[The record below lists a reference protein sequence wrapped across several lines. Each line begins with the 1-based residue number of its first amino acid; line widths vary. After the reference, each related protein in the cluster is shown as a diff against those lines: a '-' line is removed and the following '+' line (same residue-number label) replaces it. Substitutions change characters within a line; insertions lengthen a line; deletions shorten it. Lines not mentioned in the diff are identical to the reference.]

1 MKILKFL
8 TNANAFM
15 TEDFRFFKTKPVSD
29 NREDASFSG
38 NRKLLIRE
46 IEPSYKND
54 YIEIFVIERSIFQP
68 YYFAVKTEP
77 DGGRKLYADVFGK
90 KLFPYKIQMLGQT
103 DFAVAWLGETRRL
116 NEDGKIC
123 FEDVQNDV
131 GENWHVYMLS
141 DDGRYDDVSSS
152 LGSDREVHISS
163 LKYDDGILK
172 ISLMAQGGTSCEKDV
187 LFIRDK
193 EGYRRIN
200 QEECDAYWREVCE
213 KRIPASSWFPASP
226 EMFCNLQDFAEVV

>member
-8 TNANAFM
+8 TNADVFM
-15 TEDFRFFKTKPVSD
+15 TEDFRFFKAKTVSD
-29 NREDASFSG
+29 SRENTPFFG
-38 NRKLLIRE
+38 TKKLLIQE
-46 IEPSYKND
+46 IEPSYKNGH
-54 YIEIFVIERSIFQP
+54 IEIFVIERSFFQP
-68 YYFAVKTEP
+68 YYFAVKTES
-77 DGGRKLYADVFGK
+77 DGRRNLCADVFGK

-116 NEDGKIC
+116 NEDGEIR

-131 GENWHVYMLS
+131 GENWNVYMLS
-141 DDGRYDDVSSS
+141 DDGKYHDVSSS
-152 LGSDREVHISS
+152 LGSSQEVYISS

-172 ISLMAQGGTSCEKDV
+172 ISLTVQGGTSCEKDV

-193 EGYRRIN
+193 KGYRRIS

-213 KRIPASSWFPASP
+213 KKIPTSSWVPASS
-226 EMFCNLQDFAEVV
+226 EMFCNLQDFTEVV